1 MSASSHRKFFI
12 LSTLALLGL
21 TAGCAT
27 GPKTDPGFTALFN
40 GKDLTG
46 WQYVG
51 ADHAVFDGQTASS
64 DKRFTVVDGIITTRD
79 RDRTKEPIRQLRT
92 VAKFNGNFV
101 LRLQFRAGVKADSGI
116 FIGTKQLQCRDYST
130 VGPYTKLTQYK
141 PQDWNQIE
149 IIVSG
154 NVARCT
160 NNGELL
166 EAAMPVPAGPRDI
179 GLEAD
184 AGVLEYRNIEI
195 LETEPPTK

>member
-1 MSASSHRKFFI
+1 MKLSFI
-12 LSTLALLGL
+12 KILLLAGL
-21 TAGCAT
+21 TLLAGCASVSHS
-27 GPKTDPGFTALFN
+27 DPGFTALFN

-51 ADHAVFDGQTASS
+51 ADAGVFNGQTASS
-64 DKRFTVVDGIITTRD
+64 DKRFTVIDGVITTRD

-92 VAKFNGNFV
+92 VAKFSGDFV

-116 FIGTKQLQCRDYST
+116 FIGSKQLQCRDYST
-130 VGPYTKLTQYK
+130 VGPAAYANLQKYK

-195 LETEPPTK
+195 LTTEPAAE